1 MHSNLCGKGEEHSFS
16 YYDNIWYHCFVDV
29 IVSLI
34 IHSQCNGGEG
44 CELSSTFDAG
54 WLLQANMLRGG
65 EEEGAERGAC
75 HSCSR
80 NRLRQT
86 NSSSSSSSEM
96 VVLSQKRLPLAPP
109 LHCRVDDAVCSS
121 PPI

>member
-44 CELSSTFDAG
+44 CELSSTLDA
-54 WLLQANMLRGG
+54 A
-65 EEEGAERGAC
+65 
-75 HSCSR
+75 
-80 NRLRQT
+80 T
-86 NSSSSSSSEM
+86 TPSST
-96 VVLSQKRLPLAPP
+96 LAVATTPVYS
-109 LHCRVDDAVCSS
+109 LDD
-121 PPI
+121 IFK